1 MSLRNEE
8 APHWVFSC
16 ITFLFQSLNVKIYS
30 YKMKLKKMLAVPV
43 HIQIMTGR
51 GVLWFI
57 NNSNREFLI
66 SIASKGLTRKLTSA
80 GRHFLM
86 YHEIQIHVL
95 HYEQN

>member
-1 MSLRNEE
+1 MRKHLNGYF
-8 APHWVFSC
+8 PC

-30 YKMKLKKMLAVPV
+30 HKMKLKKMLAVPV

-57 NNSNREFLI
+57 DNSKREFLI

-80 GRHFLM
+80 G
-86 YHEIQIHVL
+86 
-95 HYEQN
+95 